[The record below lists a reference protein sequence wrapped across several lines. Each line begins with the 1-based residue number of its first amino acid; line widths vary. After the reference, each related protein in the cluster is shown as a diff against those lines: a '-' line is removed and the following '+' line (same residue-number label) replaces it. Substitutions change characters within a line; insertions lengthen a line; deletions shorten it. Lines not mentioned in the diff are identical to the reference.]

1 MTRGSDGYLAEI
13 ETWRTRRLA
22 RLTAPDGWLSVI
34 GLHWLEEGANAI
46 GSATSAR
53 IRLPEG
59 RGADD
64 LGWIEVAEGDAI
76 LHSGGRAVP
85 LAADPA
91 DERPFLRQG
100 SLSLSLIR
108 RGERMA
114 VRVRDGQSELRKRFR
129 AVAAF
134 PVDPAWRIEA
144 RFEPHA
150 LPLPIPIPNVLGTMD
165 QEISPGT
172 LLFDAGGDIRRLDPI
187 LEAGESDYWGHLQRR
202 HQRPGDVRRRT
213 VRVRVAA
220 DEGSDHHRLQQGL
233 QPAVRVHALL
243 DVPAPAAPESVDA
256 SRRGGRED
264 ILDFRFWILD

>member
-1 MTRGSDGYLAEI
+1 MNRGSDAYLAEI
-13 ETWRTRRLA
+13 ESWRTRRLA

-46 GSATSAR
+46 GSAASAR

-64 LGWIEVAEGDAI
+64 LGWIEVAGGDAS

-91 DERPFLRQG
+91 DERPFLRRG
-100 SLSLSLIR
+100 ALSLSLIR

-114 VRVRDGQSELRKRFR
+114 VRVRDRRSELRERFR
-129 AVAAF
+129 TVAAF

-150 LPLPIPIPNVLGTMD
+150 PPRTIEIPNVLGTMD
-165 QEISPGT
+165 QEISPGA

-187 LEAGESDYWGHLQRR
+187 LEAGETDYWVIF
-202 HQRPGDVRRRT
+202 GDATNGRETYGGGRFVYVKPPVNGRT
-213 VRVRVAA
+213 VIDFNKAYNPPCVFTPYSTCPLPPPQNRLTLRVEAGERAYA
-220 DEGSDHHRLQQGL
+220 G
-233 QPAVRVHALL
+233 
-243 DVPAPAAPESVDA
+243 
-256 SRRGGRED
+256 
-264 ILDFRFWILD
+264 